1 MALPFIIGAMMIA
14 AGMTSYMK
22 GTKAEDTNQEAKGMV
37 DEARHNYCVARN
49 RLQKAKTRACD
60 SLVGVGQAKVRVLV
74 KDMISFVHLAKMLKA
89 DGRASDL
96 LADEPLEEICKE
108 VKYMSR
114 LSADWRKR
122 EKEEATAREKMAF
135 GACSMIPMEGN
146 TKPFG
151 GVAALMARKRD
162 VMAGKDLRQVDGMV
176 DFDEDI
182 SDLTFLLNGFELAKK
197 ADENL
202 EKAKHYYVEVKEAN
216 QKMNLVSD
224 AFQEASGRAN
234 LLIDLIGK
242 VHEKFHEAMSQLP
255 NVMEDKVEADI
266 YDKVNLD
273 AWAKAWQLVMM
284 MQKILHTLLLDENGS
299 VTQASY
305 LTYHEIKNVI
315 GKMTTH

>member
-1 MALPFIIGAMMIA
+1 MALPFIVGAMMIA

-22 GTKAEDTNQEAKGMV
+22 GTKAEDTNEEAKEMV
-37 DEARHNYCVARN
+37 NEARHNYCIARN

-60 SLVGVGQAKVRVLV
+60 SLVGLGQAKVRVLA

-122 EKEEATAREKMAF
+122 EKEDATVREKMAF

-162 VMAGKDLRQVDGMV
+162 VMAGEDLRQVDGMV

-255 NVMEDKVEADI
+255 NVMEDKVEVDI

-284 MQKILHTLLLDENGS
+284 MQKILHTPLLDENGS

-305 LTYHEIKNVI
+305 LTYHEIKNII